1 MSVSCT
7 GAVSQGAYSSAVVS
21 STGVVLGWTAAYSEY
36 CPAPSDCPACSATH
50 GRMD

>member
-21 STGVVLGWTAAYSEY
+21 RTGIALGWIAAYGKY
-36 CPAPSDCPACSATH
+36 CPTPSDCPAYSATH
-50 GRMD
+50 GRME